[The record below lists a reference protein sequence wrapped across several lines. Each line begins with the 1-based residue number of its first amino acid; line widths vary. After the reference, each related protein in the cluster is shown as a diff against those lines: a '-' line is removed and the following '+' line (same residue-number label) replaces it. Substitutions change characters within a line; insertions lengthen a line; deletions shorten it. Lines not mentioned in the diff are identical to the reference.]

1 MKAIIPFTVALH
13 GFHRQGMKI
22 YWSVTLL
29 ENTEAGTRLVINA
42 EENLTQALMDDII
55 AEEIALLVAKTA

>member
-1 MKAIIPFTVALH
+1 
-13 GFHRQGMKI
+13 MKI